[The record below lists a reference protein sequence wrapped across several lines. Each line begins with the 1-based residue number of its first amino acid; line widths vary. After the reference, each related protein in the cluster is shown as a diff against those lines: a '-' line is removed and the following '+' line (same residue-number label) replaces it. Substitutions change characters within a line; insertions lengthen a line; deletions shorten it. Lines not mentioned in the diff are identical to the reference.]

1 MEEKTRKM
9 GVFRRIFFIV
19 GIVLIVLF
27 GTMLVCNLI
36 LIVKGF
42 IEPEKPPALFGIV
55 LMAVKSGSMS
65 GDAKDHIEL
74 DDLIFIGKADEE
86 SLKAGDVIAYLGE
99 DRTVVTHRIVSIERD
114 EAGQTV
120 FITKGDANNTTDAPV
135 ERSALIGVYRG
146 RIPKLGVCHALANAR
161 GHGAQ
166 RGRPHPA
173 FLRNRFDFPKEKEK
187 SGVIFSAAR
196 KGKFCK

>member
-55 LMAVKSGSMS
+55 PMAVKSGSMS

-99 DRTVVTHRIVSIERD
+99 DRTVVTHRIVSIEQD

-120 FITKGDANNTTDAPV
+120 FITKGDANNTADAPV

-146 RIPKLGVCHALANAR
+146 RIPKLGGFVMLLQTPVGTALGVGVPILLFFATDLI
-161 GHGAQ
+161 
-166 RGRPHPA
+166 
-173 FLRNRFDFPKEKEK
+173 LRK
-187 SGVIFSAAR
+187 R
-196 KGKFCK
+196 KKKAE